1 MIAAA
6 RRGLARVNAAA
17 RSVVRSSRSHVMTP
31 PPRRSARLAAAA
43 GSAAASQQP
52 ITQAAVQSVDRAK
65 RKRKPAVQNDGVS
78 QSGTPTHTPTPD
90 YADRGSHSFY
100 PGGWS
105 LSLSSVLTGIFWRRR
120 RWWFGGL
127 CRVRA
132 QEEERTAHRCRY

>member
-1 MIAAA
+1 M
-6 RRGLARVNAAA
+6 R
-17 RSVVRSSRSHVMTP
+17 
-31 PPRRSARLAAAA
+31 ARLAALNARIVDLHRLCHC
-43 GSAAASQQP
+43 G
-52 ITQAAVQSVDRAK
+52 SVDRAK